1 MTLQRTDVIE
11 ATKNLFQDRQLTTIF
26 SLRVKAMNY

>member
-11 ATKNLFQDRQLTTIF
+11 ATKNLFQDTLLTTVF
-26 SLRVKAMNY
+26 PLRAKAMNY